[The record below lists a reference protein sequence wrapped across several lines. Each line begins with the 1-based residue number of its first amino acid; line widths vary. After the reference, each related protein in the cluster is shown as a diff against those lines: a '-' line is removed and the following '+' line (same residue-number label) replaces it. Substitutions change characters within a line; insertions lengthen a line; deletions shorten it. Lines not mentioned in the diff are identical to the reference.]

1 MNEMSLLLHFDLKV
15 ALLVAIAL
23 LVEGFFS
30 GSELALL
37 SADKLALKKKSKQ
50 GNHGAQL
57 ALRLLKS
64 PDRILSTTLLMTSTC
79 VMTVSVLLTIE
90 FRHIFAERGEWMAI
104 MTGSF
109 LVIIFGELIPKL
121 LYRSLSSWLTPK
133 IARPIFYTQKVLTPF
148 IRVTSLYTTQI
159 TKAMGP
165 IEGLWS
171 GRNQNIKDEL
181 SGLLTVDSNDTQI
194 KTTEKRLIKKILK
207 FRDKITTDALVPLV
221 KVDAIEKQSTLSE
234 AFELF
239 RNKKHS
245 RLPVFDERIDNVV
258 GILELHSV
266 IRQSDLT
273 QKIDRFIKPA
283 IYAAETQ
290 KLEDILNDMIERDF
304 QIAIVVDEYGGA
316 VGILTRED
324 IFEQIVGDLEDEDD
338 PEKKLIRVLG
348 PHEWLVKARTT
359 VSQVNDELQIDLPE
373 GNYDTIGG
381 FLLRQFSRIPD
392 SGDELYYDTKVGQI
406 HFVVRETTRRR
417 IESVSIERIV
427 LES

>member
-1 MNEMSLLLHFDLKV
+1 MNDLSLLSQFDLRI
-15 ALLVAIAL
+15 LVLVFAAIII
-23 LVEGFFS
+23 EGFFS

-37 SADKLALKKKSKQ
+37 SADKLSLKKKSKQ

-57 ALRLLKS
+57 ALKLLKS
-64 PDRILSTTLLMTSTC
+64 PDKILSITLLMTSTC
-79 VMTVSVLLTIE
+79 VMSISVLLTLE
-90 FRHIFAERGEWMAI
+90 FRRIYAEKGEWMAI
-104 MTGSF
+104 ATGSF
-109 LVIIFGELIPKL
+109 LVIVFGELIPKM
-121 LYRSLSSWLTPK
+121 LYRNFSSWVTPK
-133 IARPIFYTQKVLTPF
+133 VARPIFYAQKILFPF
-148 IRVTSLYTTQI
+148 IKLTSLYTSQI

-171 GRNQNIKDEL
+171 GKHSSVKDEL

-194 KTTEKRLIKKILK
+194 KSNEKRLIKKILK

-221 KVDAIEKQSTLSE
+221 QVDAIEKQSTLTE
-234 AFELF
+234 ALELF

-245 RLPVFDERIDNVV
+245 RLPVFDERIDNVI
-258 GILELHSV
+258 GILELHAI
-266 IRQSDLT
+266 IRQTDLS

-283 IYAAETQ
+283 VYVAETQ
-290 KLEDILNDMIERDF
+290 KLEEILNDMIERDF

-316 VGILTRED
+316 IGMLTRED

-338 PEKKLIRVLG
+338 PEKKLIRVTG

-359 VSQVNDELQIDLPE
+359 VTQVNEELQIDLPE
-373 GNYDTIGG
+373 GNYDTLGG
-381 FLLRQFSRIPD
+381 FLLRQFSRIPE